1 MNTVKRILT
10 VLCAAVLLVSS
21 FSLTVFADDA
31 NVTYN
36 GNAGDLIFEPGS
48 KHSPTDLFANFKNVV
63 PGASLTQKITVS
75 NKADNKV
82 KVKIYL
88 RSLGSTDEKYN
99 EFLNQMTL
107 TVTKDTE
114 TPMFDAAADKT
125 AGLTDWVCLGTLYS
139 GGSLDLNVTLDVPT
153 TMDNTFQKQIGK
165 IKWQFVAEEY
175 PIEEPTWKCP
185 NNDKH
190 KWHIEE
196 KDGISTFV
204 CDDCDKSEP
213 MKCKECGGKM
223 HEVIVVTIGGE
234 TYTAYPDGNKHYKT
248 EDGRVHFY
256 MNDDAIIDYYTVDGK
271 KIDVK
276 SVDEYVLYTYYE
288 CLDNKQHHTDPH
300 SPQTGDNSHL
310 ELWITLMIISG
321 SLLIILLFGKRRR
334 RDDDDEEV
342 RAKC

>member
-1 MNTVKRILT
+1 MNTIKRILM

-21 FSLTVFADDA
+21 VSLTAFAADA

-48 KHSPTDLFANFKNVV
+48 EHSPTDLFANFKNVV

-99 EFLNQMTL
+99 EFLNQLTL

-153 TMDNTFQKQIGK
+153 TMDNTFQKLIGK

-175 PIEEPTWKCP
+175 PIEEPEWKCP
-185 NNDKH
+185 AGDKH

-196 KDGISTFV
+196 KDGVSIFI
-204 CDDCDKSEP
+204 CDDCKNEEP
-213 MKCKECGGKM
+213 MKCRECGGKM

-234 TYTAYPDGNKHYKT
+234 TYTAYPDGYKHYKT
-248 EDGRVHFY
+248 EDDRVHFY
-256 MNDDAIIDYYTVDGK
+256 MNDDKIIDYYTVDGK

-288 CLDNKQHHTDPH
+288 CLDSKQHHTDPI
-300 SPQTGDNSHL
+300 PLPKTGESSNTVI
-310 ELWITLMIISG
+310 WIVVAVAAGVM
-321 SLLIILLFGKRRR
+321 LIILLMWRRKIESEK
-334 RDDDDEEV
+334 EE